1 MLVTCYLRE
10 EDKDTK
16 TVTEGKHRY
25 NNSYL
30 REGRQRYNKRGED
43 TDTRIVILERGDRY
57 KNGYSREGRHRY
69 KNSYF
74 REGRQIQEWLFKRGE
89 TQIQE

>member
-10 EDKDTK
+10 EDKYTK

-30 REGRQRYNKRGED
+30 REGRQRYNKRRED

-69 KNSYF
+69 KNS
-74 REGRQIQEWLFKRGE
+74 
-89 TQIQE
+89 